1 VEAVRILAAVAGG
14 FAVVFVLLE
23 AIRAFVVPRGVQ
35 LRSRVIF
42 YLVFRLLGAVAR
54 VRGAV
59 EREAVDAIMV
69 YGAPVAVLGLPFVW
83 LIATLL
89 GFAGI
94 FWSIDGGGFGNAVV
108 VSGSSL
114 FTLGFERPDGV
125 GGAIAAFAD
134 ATIGLGLLALVITY
148 LPTLNAAF
156 SRRESVVAMLDSRAG
171 SPPDALTL
179 IENHH
184 IFAGIET
191 LDALWPEWERW
202 IVDVGETHYTH
213 PMLVFFRSSEP
224 WHSWVTAIATLLE
237 AANFRLSAIQ
247 ASGPGNAGAY
257 MFYRA
262 GLGAVG
268 RLRAFFAYR
277 IDDREIEPVD
287 RAEFERVLVHLDKVG
302 VEIVDDHDLAWERFC
317 RRRADYEPILDALA
331 RLVDA
336 PAGLWPS
343 HEHDD
348 RVDKVTSPKAS

>member
-1 VEAVRILAAVAGG
+1 MEVVRILVAIAGC
-14 FAVVFVLLE
+14 FAVPWSLLE
-23 AIRAFVVPRGVQ
+23 AIRAFVIPRGVQ
-35 LRSRVIF
+35 LRSRVVF
-42 YLVFRLLGAVAR
+42 YWVFRLLRWVVR

-69 YGAPVAVLGLPFVW
+69 YGAPIAVLGLPLLW
-83 LIATLL
+83 LLTTLL

-94 FWSIDGGGFGNAVV
+94 FWAIDGGGFGDAVV

-114 FTLGFERPDGV
+114 FTLGFDKPDGV

-156 SRRESVVAMLDSRAG
+156 SRREAVVAMLDSRAG
-171 SPPDALTL
+171 SPPNALTL
-179 IENHH
+179 VERHH
-184 IFAGIET
+184 VFAGIET

-224 WHSWVTAIATLLE
+224 QHSWVTATATLLE
-237 AANFRLSAIQ
+237 AANFRLSAID
-247 ASGPGNAGAY
+247 APGAGNAAAW

-268 RLRAFFAYR
+268 RLRGFYAYR
-277 IDDREIEPVD
+277 VSDREVEPVD
-287 RAEFERVLVHLDKVG
+287 RGEFDRVLSRFEEVG
-302 VEIVDDHDLAWERFC
+302 VPVVEGRDVAWERFC
-317 RRRADYEPILDALA
+317 RRRAEYEPVLDALA

-336 PAGLWPS
+336 PAGLWP
-343 HEHDD
+343 
-348 RVDKVTSPKAS
+348 VASPEA

>member
-1 VEAVRILAAVAGG
+1 MEVVRVLVAIAGG
-14 FAVVFVLLE
+14 FAVAWSVLE
-23 AIRAFVVPRGVQ
+23 AIRAFVIPRGIQ
-35 LRSRVIF
+35 LRSRVVF
-42 YLVFRLLGAVAR
+42 YWVFRLLRWVAH

-69 YGAPVAVLGLPFVW
+69 YGAPIAVLGLPLLW
-83 LIATLL
+83 LITTLL

-94 FWSIDGGGFGNAVV
+94 FWAIDGAGFGSAVV

-114 FTLGFERPDGV
+114 FTLGFQRPDGV

-156 SRRESVVAMLDSRAG
+156 SRRESVVAMLDTRAG
-171 SPPDALTL
+171 SPPNALTL
-179 IENHH
+179 IERHH
-184 IFAGIET
+184 VFAGIET

-224 WHSWVTAIATLLE
+224 QHSWVTATATLLE
-237 AANFRLSAIQ
+237 AANFRLSAID
-247 ASGPGNAGAY
+247 ASGAGNAAAW

-262 GLGAVG
+262 GLGAVQ
-268 RLRAFFAYR
+268 RLRAFFTYR
-277 IDDREIEPVD
+277 IGDRDIEPVD
-287 RAEFERVLVHLDKVG
+287 RGAFERVLAHLEEVG
-302 VEIVDDHDLAWERFC
+302 VKVVDDREIAWERFC
-317 RRRADYEPILDALA
+317 RRRAEYEPVLDALA

-336 PAGLWPS
+336 PAGLW
-343 HEHDD
+343 
-348 RVDKVTSPKAS
+348 RAASPEG